1 MYRSGRNGFTGL
13 LKSFVPKIS
22 PACALSACC
31 APPETPQSTA
41 RQTMDSGAASAVDPT
56 GITRL
61 PGTIGDVHVGNF
73 IGLLGASGFNRPVAP
88 LGAIGLTGPTGIAGP
103 TGPTGPAGPTGP
115 TGIAGPI
122 GPTGPVG
129 PTGITGPVGPAGPT
143 GIAGPV
149 GPTGITGPIGP
160 AGPTGLTGSTGATG
174 PTGPTGPTGAL
185 PYPASASLASI
196 TAQTLAPNGHYAP
209 VHLTLYTPYDV
220 KLEDDGYT
228 ITLLRDGLYLVSYA
242 VIPSAGANEDA
253 SAALLLPRGGAVP
266 PVLLLSNRPMSADGV
281 CVSASFVAPF
291 TSGEQLFLGINSS
304 ETVLLSAHAKHA
316 ANATLCIVQV
326 G

>member
-1 MYRSGRNGFTGL
+1 M
-13 LKSFVPKIS
+13 
-22 PACALSACC
+22 
-31 APPETPQSTA
+31 
-41 RQTMDSGAASAVDPT
+41 
-56 GITRL
+56 
-61 PGTIGDVHVGNF
+61 
-73 IGLLGASGFNRPVAP
+73 
-88 LGAIGLTGPTGIAGP
+88 
-103 TGPTGPAGPTGP
+103 
-115 TGIAGPI
+115 GPI
-122 GPTGPVG
+122 
-129 PTGITGPVGPAGPT
+129 GPAGPT
-143 GIAGPV
+143 GIAGP
-149 GPTGITGPIGP
+149 
-160 AGPTGLTGSTGATG
+160 TGA
-174 PTGPTGPTGAL
+174 TGPTGAL

-228 ITLLRDGLYLVSYA
+228 ITLLRDGLYLVSYG

-266 PVLLLSNRPMSADGV
+266 PVLLLSNRPMPADGV

>member
-1 MYRSGRNGFTGL
+1 
-13 LKSFVPKIS
+13 
-22 PACALSACC
+22 
-31 APPETPQSTA
+31 
-41 RQTMDSGAASAVDPT
+41 MDSDVSSAMDLT
-56 GITRL
+56 GITRSAENF
-61 PGTIGDVHVGNF
+61 GATHAGIF
-73 IGLLGASGFNRPVAP
+73 IGFSGASGLNRPTALVDNIVPTSPAGLVGSP
-88 LGAIGLTGPTGIAGP
+88 GASGSAGAAGATGPA
-103 TGPTGPAGPTGP
+103 GPAGPTGP
-115 TGIAGPI
+115 TGANGVAGAI
-122 GPTGPVG
+122 
-129 PTGITGPVGPAGPT
+129 
-143 GIAGPV
+143 
-149 GPTGITGPIGP
+149 
-160 AGPTGLTGSTGATG
+160 
-174 PTGPTGPTGAL
+174 GPTGPTGAHGATGATGATGPIGPTVVL
-185 PYPASASLASI
+185 PYPASASLAGI
-196 TAQTLAPNGHYAP
+196 TAQTLAPNGHYTP

-253 SAALLLPRGGAVP
+253 SAALLLPKGGKVP
-266 PVLLLSNRPMSADGV
+266 PVLLLSNRPMAANEV